1 LQFCAFFLFARV
13 LGSEGQGLLSIFR
26 SLGQIIASIIWI
38 GIPSSVVYFLG
49 RDKNNLEPFLRN
61 CLKWILAIFPFVLLT
76 ILFSSLGGMGKYASL
91 KPYVKY
97 LPFFI
102 LFASLFDLF
111 QGVMLGLKKYLYYNL
126 FTFCSGLLI
135 LLGALI
141 VGFIDLDSYVVKFS
155 ILVYIISFAI
165 MSFVGGVVTFSAIR
179 IRDRIKS
186 NLSFITQLAV
196 GIRGFISSMASLLLF
211 RLDLIIVSYFLSFKE
226 AGIYSIAIFSAE
238 MITKI
243 PYWSAAVLTPIV
255 ASNEE
260 GNVKKT
266 IYLFYSSI
274 ILALILATAFILII
288 KLLPDIMSNLIGKE
302 FSGVEI
308 CMLLLLPRVIM
319 QSGIGILAAN
329 LAGKGY
335 PWYHP
340 LGTLLAVLL
349 LIILDILLIPIFGVR
364 GASMANSLAYIGAV
378 IVFWLGFVKY
388 NKPSKM
394 YIHEYCNYIYSH
406 FTRLRLI

>member
-1 LQFCAFFLFARV
+1 MQFCAFFIFARV

-61 CLKWILAIFPFVLLT
+61 CLKWILVIFPFVLIT
-76 ILFSSLGGMGKYASL
+76 ILFFPLDGIEKYTSL

-102 LFASLFDLF
+102 LFASFFDLF

-126 FTFCSGLLI
+126 FTFCLGLLVF
-135 LLGALI
+135 LGALI
-141 VGFIDLDSYVVKFS
+141 VGFIDSGSYMVELS
-155 ILVYIISFAI
+155 ILVYIMSFAV
-165 MSFVGGVVTFSAIR
+165 MSFGGGVVTFSAIKM
-179 IRDRIKS
+179 RDRIKT
-186 NLSFITQLAV
+186 NLNFITQLIV
-196 GIRGFISSMASLLLF
+196 GIRGFISGIASLLLF
-211 RLDLIIVSYFLSFKE
+211 RLDLILVSYFLSFKE
-226 AGIYSIAIFSAE
+226 AGIYSIAVFSAE

-274 ILALILATAFILII
+274 ILALVLAAAFILII
-288 KLLPDIMSNLIGKE
+288 KLLPDIISNIIGKD

-349 LIILDILLIPIFGVR
+349 LIILDILLIPMFGVK
-364 GASMANSLAYIGAV
+364 GASIANSLAYIGAA

-388 NKPSKM
+388 NKPSKL
-394 YIHEYCNYIYSH
+394 YIHEYCNYIHSH
-406 FTRLRLI
+406 LNRCRLL